1 MTERTLSRQDK
12 VKMYETALKGAG
24 EVMRVQIE
32 ASVRQITLYISN
44 ILTELGLD
52 GKVRNKQGIKQGII
66 GNMRV
71 YTKSGRFFIEFSKWN
86 VDKRYSP
93 ERPYLE
99 YSHCI
104 EVVPESPEDA
114 IATLQENYERAD
126 EG

>member
-1 MTERTLSRQDK
+1 MTERTLSGQDR
-12 VKMYETALKGAG
+12 VKMYEAALKGAG
-24 EVMRVQIE
+24 EVMRMQIE

-52 GKVRNKQGIKQGII
+52 GKVRNKQGFVGD
-66 GNMRV
+66 MRV

-86 VDKRYSP
+86 VDKRYFP

-114 IATLQENYERAD
+114 ITTLQENYERAD
-126 EG
+126 ES